1 MNTRP
6 PVVRSSK
13 SCGSSVVHL
22 PAIIF
27 AFCSIASLH
36 LFAVLPQQS
45 FAEQAEPTSCTTEG
59 YLRIALY
66 PTSGRGKTPVSV
78 VLTDPQGRKLGYDP
92 VRKTEYAD
100 VPQSTF
106 SGDRGKPAPPKLD
119 PNAVDPSLIIDPQ
132 TPRPTPSPQA
142 PAAPTPAVLELCNP
156 IGGQY
161 QLQVIG
167 IEPGKYGVS
176 INAANRE
183 VLDIS
188 GRPMSLDSRAEIP
201 ATSSR
206 KGGLQNFLIVYSRT
220 PGVRVRVKPA
230 P

>member
-1 MNTRP
+1 
-6 PVVRSSK
+6 
-13 SCGSSVVHL
+13 L
-22 PAIIF
+22 AIILF
-27 AFCSIASLH
+27 LCFVTSIPSSGILREQSLAS
-36 LFAVLPQQS
+36 QG
-45 FAEQAEPTSCTTEG
+45 EPTSCTTEG

-66 PTSGRGKTPVSV
+66 PTSGRGKTPASV

-106 SGDRGKPAPPKLD
+106 SGDRGKPAPPKPD
-119 PNAVDPSLIIDPQ
+119 PNAADPSLIIDPQ
-132 TPRPTPSPQA
+132 APRPAPPPQA

-167 IEPGKYGVS
+167 IDPGKYAVS

-201 ATSSR
+201 ATNSR
-206 KGGLQNFLIVYSRT
+206 RGSVQNFLIVYSRT
-220 PGVRVRVKPA
+220 PGVRVRVKAA

>member
-6 PVVRSSK
+6 PVVKSSRSRK
-13 SCGSSVVHL
+13 FPVVYFS
-22 PAIIF
+22 AIVF
-27 AFCSIASLH
+27 VFCPLAI
-36 LFAVLPQQS
+36 LPQQS
-45 FAEQAEPTSCTTEG
+45 FAQQAEPTSCTAEG
-59 YLRIALY
+59 YLRIAVY
-66 PTSGRGKTPVSV
+66 PVSARGKTPVSV

-92 VRKTEYAD
+92 IRKTEHSD

-106 SGDRGKPAPPKLD
+106 TGDTGKPKAPPK
-119 PNAVDPSLIIDPQ
+119 PAANPVDPELILD
-132 TPRPTPSPQA
+132 TPPPPPPPPA

-167 IEPGKYGVS
+167 MEPGKYGVS

-201 ATSSR
+201 TTSSR
-206 KGGLQNFLIVYSRT
+206 RGGVQNFLIVYSRT
-220 PGVRVRVKPA
+220 PGVRVRVKPS